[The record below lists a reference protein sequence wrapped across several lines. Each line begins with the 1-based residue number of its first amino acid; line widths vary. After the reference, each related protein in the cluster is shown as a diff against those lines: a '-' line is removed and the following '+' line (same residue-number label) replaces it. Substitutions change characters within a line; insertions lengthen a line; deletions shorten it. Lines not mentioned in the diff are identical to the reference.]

1 MTRFNLALRLLWR
14 DSRSGELTI
23 LILALIIAVTS
34 STAISLFAD
43 RLQRTMTTQAA
54 EFLAADLVIESPTAI
69 PGEWLSKATQ
79 LNLAQAQTLEFSS
92 VLIEHDELLLAGI
105 KAVSSAYPLRGFLKT
120 AAPDYIAKDGPY
132 AADRSGTGAASTE
145 TVQHTGPKPGTA
157 WVENRIL
164 SALKVNL
171 GYPLTVGEKK
181 LVISNIITYE
191 PDKRGDFYS
200 FSPRVMINAEDL
212 PSTGILQPGS
222 RVHYF
227 FQFSGDSKALTDF
240 NRWIK
245 PRLNP
250 SQRIMDIHEDRP
262 ELGSALERAE
272 RYLGLSS
279 IVVILISGVAI
290 AMATRRYTERHF
302 NATAML
308 RCLGCKQNEI
318 LWLYGSQF
326 IVLGLLA
333 SAIGCLLGW
342 IAQQA
347 LFYLLRSL
355 LPQQVANPGVLAVF
369 FGFIVGMAVLL
380 GFALPPLLRLKEVSP
395 LRVLRRELEP
405 LPNSAWLIYGL
416 AIGIIAVLIWRYT
429 DDLKMTATIVGVG
442 LITLLLLGLLLYSL
456 LRFSRR
462 LLPHLGLVWRFG
474 LQGLLKNSRG
484 SVGQMLAFCIT
495 LVAMVLSF
503 TVRTDLID
511 DWHKQLPK
519 NAPNHFALNIFP
531 DQQQNFQQDLQQQQ
545 INGSQFYP
553 VVRGRLVAIDNTP
566 VQQIVS
572 KDSQGERATH
582 RELSLTWAKELP
594 ADNKITAGSWWND
607 AQTGLVSVEQKLAD
621 SLKIKLGDVLTFTVG
636 SQQFTA
642 TVASIRGLQWDTMRP
657 NFYMIFSPGTLDAF
671 PSTFITSFYI
681 PENQKDFLNA
691 LLKKYPSTTLL
702 EVDLILRQFQT
713 ILSQLTEAINYLLY
727 FALMAGFTV
736 LFAAVYSTLDSRIHE
751 GALMRTLGA
760 NRFFLR
766 KIHIIEFSL
775 LGLISGLLAV
785 IISEAMLY
793 ALYTHV
799 MQMEYRAN
807 YYLWALVPLIGV
819 LFVGMAG
826 CWGVRG
832 VINKSPLQVLK
843 EL

>member
-23 LILALIIAVTS
+23 LVLALIIAVTS
-34 STAISLFAD
+34 STAIALFAD
-43 RLQRTMTTQAA
+43 RLQRTMITQAA
-54 EFLAADLVIESPTAI
+54 EFMAADLVIASPSVI

-79 LNLAQAQTLEFSS
+79 LNLAQAQTVEFSS

-120 AAPDYIAKDGPY
+120 AEASIETIM
-132 AADRSGTGAASTE
+132 RS
-145 TVQHTGPKPGTA
+145 GPKPGTA

-164 SALKVNL
+164 TALKL
-171 GYPLTVGEKK
+171 KPGDALQVGEKP
-181 LVISNIITYE
+181 LVISNVITYE

-200 FSPRVMINAEDL
+200 FSPRVMINADDL
-212 PSTGILQPGS
+212 QATGILQPGS
-222 RVHYF
+222 HVHYF
-227 FQFSGDSKALTDF
+227 FQFSGDSKALSEF
-240 NRWIK
+240 KHWIK
-245 PRLNP
+245 PQLNP

-279 IVVILISGVAI
+279 IIVILISGVAI

-302 NATAML
+302 NATALL
-308 RCLGCKQNEI
+308 RCLGCKQKEI

-342 IAQQA
+342 FAQHA
-347 LFYLLRSL
+347 LFRLLRSL
-355 LPQQVANPGVLAVF
+355 LPQQVANPGWLAVF
-369 FGFIVGMAVLL
+369 FGFIIGMAVLL
-380 GFALPPLLRLKEVSP
+380 GFALPPLLRLKRVSP

-405 LPNSAWLIYGL
+405 MPSSAWLIYGL
-416 AIGIIAVLIWRYT
+416 AIGIVGVLVWRYT
-429 DDLKMTATIVGVG
+429 DDLSMTATIIGVG
-442 LITLLLLGLLLYSL
+442 LSALLLLGFLVYGLLH
-456 LRFSRR
+456 FSRK
-462 LLPHLGLVWRFG
+462 LLPHLGLTWRFG
-474 LQGLLKNSRG
+474 LQGLLNNSRG
-484 SVGQMLAFCIT
+484 SVGQILAFSIT

-511 DWHKQLPK
+511 DWQKHLPA

-531 DQQQNFQQDLQQQQ
+531 DQQQNFQQDLQQQH
-545 INGSQFYP
+545 IDGSRFYP
-553 VVRGRLVAIDNTP
+553 VIRGRLVAINNTP

-572 KDSQGERATH
+572 KDSQGESATH
-582 RELSLTWAKELP
+582 RELSLTWAKQLP
-594 ADNKITAGSWWND
+594 EDNKITAGNWWQD
-607 AQTGLVSVEQKLAD
+607 AQTGQVSVERKLAK
-621 SLKIKLGDVLTFTVG
+621 SLKIKLGDRLTFTVG
-636 SQQFTA
+636 SQQLTA
-642 TVASIRGLQWDTMRP
+642 AVASIRELQWDTMKP

-671 PSTFITSFYI
+671 PSTFITSFYL
-681 PENQKDFLNA
+681 PESQKDFLNA
-691 LLKKYPSTTLL
+691 LVKKYPSTTML

-713 ILSQLTEAINYLLY
+713 LLSQLTEAINYLLY

-736 LFAAVYSTLDSRIHE
+736 LFAAVYATLDSRIHE

-760 NRFFLR
+760 KRSFLR

-785 IISEAMLY
+785 VISEVMIY
-793 ALYTHV
+793 ALYTQV
-799 MQMEYRAN
+799 MQLEYRAN
-807 YYLWALVPLIGV
+807 FYVWLGVPLIGA
-819 LFVGMAG
+819 LFVGLAG
-826 CWGVRG
+826 FWGLRNV
-832 VINKSPLQVLK
+832 VNKSPLQVLR